1 IYQREVPYQAA
12 KEGFFPSFFTKTNK
26 KGSPIY
32 SLRLTNI
39 MSQVFLF
46 STLSGTIAEAYTF
59 VITVSTLAYLI
70 PYLVSPIFQ
79 LKLVATGETYKNE
92 MRARITDGI
101 VAVIALCYA
110 LWVIKTGASDIKTF
124 LLGIGLFVIG
134 FAFYPLMNRD
144 QKKNNEKKKR
154 ANCVMQLAR
163 FSFRYF
169 FSCVGAYYYAQ
180 FLKASPSKG
189 ISLIII

>member
-1 IYQREVPYQAA
+1 
-12 KEGFFPSFFTKTNK
+12 
-26 KGSPIY
+26 
-32 SLRLTNI
+32 

-144 QKKNNEKKKR
+144 QKKITKR
-154 ANCVMQLAR
+154 KTGKLHNAIC
-163 FSFRYF
+163 SF
-169 FSCVGAYYYAQ
+169 
-180 FLKASPSKG
+180 FLLQNIYNRTKR
-189 ISLIII
+189 

>member
-1 IYQREVPYQAA
+1 
-12 KEGFFPSFFTKTNK
+12 
-26 KGSPIY
+26 
-32 SLRLTNI
+32 

-144 QKKNNEKKKR
+144 QKKITKEKR
-154 ANCVMQLAR
+154 ASCITQFAR
-163 FSFRYF
+163 FF
-169 FSCVGAYYYAQ
+169 FCKTYIIEQRGEKHVNRIAMEQSLPTTY
-180 FLKASPSKG
+180 SKYHY
-189 ISLIII
+189 ILCTYD

>member
-1 IYQREVPYQAA
+1 
-12 KEGFFPSFFTKTNK
+12 
-26 KGSPIY
+26 
-32 SLRLTNI
+32 

-92 MRARITDGI
+92 MGSRIMDGV

-110 LWVIKTGASDIKTF
+110 LWVIKTRRIRYKNISSRNWFIRNWLC
-124 LLGIGLFVIG
+124 LLSI
-134 FAFYPLMNRD
+134 
-144 QKKNNEKKKR
+144 NE
-154 ANCVMQLAR
+154 
-163 FSFRYF
+163 S
-169 FSCVGAYYYAQ
+169 
-180 FLKASPSKG
+180 
-189 ISLIII
+189 

>member
-1 IYQREVPYQAA
+1 
-12 KEGFFPSFFTKTNK
+12 
-26 KGSPIY
+26 
-32 SLRLTNI
+32 

-110 LWVIKTGASDIKTF
+110 LWVIKTGAADIKTF

-144 QKKNNEKKKR
+144 EKNNEKKTGKLHN
-154 ANCVMQLAR
+154 AIC
-163 FSFRYF
+163 SF
-169 FSCVGAYYYAQ
+169 
-180 FLKASPSKG
+180 FL
-189 ISLIII
+189 L

>member
-1 IYQREVPYQAA
+1 
-12 KEGFFPSFFTKTNK
+12 
-26 KGSPIY
+26 
-32 SLRLTNI
+32 

-70 PYLVSPIFQ
+70 PYLVSIFQ

-92 MRARITDGI
+92 MGSRIMDGI

-144 QKKNNEKKKR
+144 EKKRKKNEQV
-154 ANCVMQLAR
+154 A
-163 FSFRYF
+163 
-169 FSCVGAYYYAQ
+169 
-180 FLKASPSKG
+180 
-189 ISLIII
+189 